1 MAIGLLILR
10 IVVGVLMIGHGTQ
23 KLFGW
28 FGGGGITG
36 TAGFFDGIGLRPARP
51 AAVGAGIAEAGGG
64 LLLALGLLTPIGS
77 VAIVCVM
84 VGAIIS
90 VHWPKVWN
98 TQGGLE
104 YPLVMLTCAW
114 ALSFAGPG
122 RWSFDR
128 ALELDL
134 SGTLAGLMVL
144 AIGVVCAFA
153 VILLRRRPVTAAEPD
168 AAARNAP
175 TVSTRD
181 R

>member
-10 IVVGVLMIGHGTQ
+10 VVVGVLMIGHGAQ

-51 AAVGAGIAEAGGG
+51 AAIGAGIAETGGG

-84 VGAIIS
+84 IGAIIS
-90 VHWPKVWN
+90 VHWPKIWN

-128 ALELDL
+128 ALGLDV
-134 SGTLAGLMVL
+134 SGTPAGLAVL
-144 AIGVVCAFA
+144 GIGVMCALS
-153 VILLRRRPVTAAEPD
+153 VIVLRRPPVSAAQPDTAP
-168 AAARNAP
+168 NA
-175 TVSTRD
+175 TEAVSTRD

>member
-10 IVVGVLMIGHGTQ
+10 VVVGALMIGHGTQ

-36 TAGFFDGIGLRPARP
+36 TAGMFDRVGLRPARP
-51 AAVGAGIAEAGGG
+51 AAVGAGVAEAGGG
-64 LLLALGLLTPIGS
+64 LLLLLGLLTPLGS

-84 VGAIIS
+84 IGAIIV

-114 ALSFAGPG
+114 ALSFTGPG
-122 RWSFDR
+122 RLSLDR
-128 ALELDL
+128 ALGLNP
-134 SGTLAGLMVL
+134 SGPLTGLVVL
-144 AIGVVCAFA
+144 AIGVVWTLA
-153 VILLRRRPVTAAEPD
+153 VILLRQRPV
-168 AAARNAP
+168 AAAQPEAAP
-175 TVSTRD
+175 RSSP
-181 R
+181 

>member
-1 MAIGLLILR
+1 M
-10 IVVGVLMIGHGTQ
+10 
-23 KLFGW
+23 
-28 FGGGGITG
+28 
-36 TAGFFDGIGLRPARP
+36 
-51 AAVGAGIAEAGGG
+51 AEAGGG
-64 LLLALGLLTPIGS
+64 LLLALGLLTPIGA

-84 VGAIIS
+84 IGAIIS
-90 VHWPKVWN
+90 VHWPKIWN

-122 RWSFDR
+122 RWSIDH
-128 ALELDL
+128 ALGLDL
-134 SGTLAGLMVL
+134 SGTPAGLAVL
-144 AIGVVCAFA
+144 AIGLVWTLA
-153 VILLRRRPVTAAEPD
+153 VILLRQRPVPAAEPA